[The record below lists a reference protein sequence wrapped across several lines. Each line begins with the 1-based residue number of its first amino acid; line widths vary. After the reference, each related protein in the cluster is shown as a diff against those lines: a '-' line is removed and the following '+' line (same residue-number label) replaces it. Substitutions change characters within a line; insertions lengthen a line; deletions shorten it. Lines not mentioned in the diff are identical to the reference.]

1 MKFEFAKKLFK
12 NNFIGPE
19 ELKSIDSKLNFDL
32 PNTIPNIN
40 LNLSDINPDEYILIY
55 GCSKFHDKTKFD
67 IQKLIEIFGYNF
79 SKDTV
84 CFYNQDWYYSEKFI
98 NNTLSDRWYLIQ
110 KTIAE
115 NNRGNAPNEKIENL
129 LPSSTLCAY
138 TFFVWWLLRHE
149 ILWPNDF
156 VWCNDKDKY
165 GDRIY
170 VGKFIDK
177 DNINRSGFSI
187 HRHLSIKKNYGSIIS
202 LT

>member
-1 MKFEFAKKLFK
+1 
-12 NNFIGPE
+12 
-19 ELKSIDSKLNFDL
+19 
-32 PNTIPNIN
+32 
-40 LNLSDINPDEYILIY
+40 
-55 GCSKFHDKTKFD
+55 
-67 IQKLIEIFGYNF
+67 
-79 SKDTV
+79 
-84 CFYNQDWYYSEKFI
+84 
-98 NNTLSDRWYLIQ
+98 LIQ

>member
-1 MKFEFAKKLFK
+1 MKIEFAKKIFK

-19 ELKSIDSKLNFDL
+19 ELKSIESKVNFDF
-32 PNTIPNIN
+32 PKKIPSIN
-40 LNLSDINPDEYILIY
+40 LNLSNINPDEYILIY
-55 GCSKFHDKTKFD
+55 GCSKFLNKTKFD
-67 IQKLIEIFGYNF
+67 IKKLIEIFGYNY
-79 SKDTV
+79 SKETV
-84 CFYNQDWYYSEKFI
+84 CFYNQDWYFSEKFI
-98 NNTLSDRWYLIQ
+98 NNTLTDRWYLIQ
-110 KTIAE
+110 KKIDD
-115 NNRGNAPNEKIENL
+115 NNRGYAPNEKIERF

-138 TFFVWWLLRHE
+138 TFFIWWLLRNE

-156 VWCNDKDKY
+156 IWCNDKDKY

-170 VGKFIDK
+170 VGKFLDK